1 MMLLVLLLVLLV
13 MGVPVGWA
21 LGGASLLF
29 MLWEGI
35 PLGALVTQ
43 PNSTLSNSILV
54 AVPLY
59 ILAGELM
66 NNGGVTVRIIAFCR
80 ALVGHVHGALA
91 QVNIL
96 ASIIFSGMSGSA
108 YADAAG
114 MGTVLIKAM
123 KDEGYEPEYAGAV
136 TAASS
141 TIGPIIPPSIAMII
155 FGSLTGTSIGA
166 LFLGGILPG
175 LLMGG
180 SMMALA
186 WWIGRRRGHPRSE
199 PVSWRARG
207 SATLSAVP
215 ALLMPIIIIGGILSG
230 YFTPTEAGAV
240 AVAYALVLTV
250 IYQRKQGLAQLGR
263 LLQFAALR
271 SAGVMLVISFSALF
285 GWLAI
290 RERIPFMI
298 AEVMTTV
305 SDDPLVF
312 LLMVNVLLLVL
323 GMFLETIAV
332 LLLIVPIFFPLL
344 STFGISPVHF
354 GVMITINLMIGLITP
369 PLGICLYIVGDI
381 AGVSLMRLVRAVLP
395 FFVPLIIV
403 LLVVMAVPATVTFV
417 PETFG
422 FYR

>member
-80 ALVGHVHGALA
+80 AMVGHVHGALA

-96 ASIIFSGMSGSA
+96 ASVIFSGMSGSA

-166 LFLGGILPG
+166 LFLGGIVPG

-180 SMMALA
+180 GLMLLA
-186 WWIGRRRGHPRSE
+186 WWIGRRRGHPRSQ
-199 PVSWRARG
+199 VATWRERG
-207 SATLSAVP
+207 AATLSAVP
-215 ALLMPIIIIGGILSG
+215 SLLMPIIIIGGILSG
-230 YFTPTEAGAV
+230 VFTPTEAGAV
-240 AVAYALVLTV
+240 AVAYALVLTI
-250 IYQRKQGLAQLGR
+250 IYQRHAGLAQLGR

-298 AEVMTTV
+298 ADMMTSI

-312 LLMVNVLLLVL
+312 LLMVN
-323 GMFLETIAV
+323 
-332 LLLIVPIFFPLL
+332 LLILGLGCVLDATTIILVIVPLFIPTCREL
-344 STFGISPVHF
+344 GIDLVHF
-354 GVMITINLMIGLITP
+354 GVLVVVNSMIGLITP
-369 PLGICLYIVGDI
+369 PYGILLFVINAVTGI
-381 AGVSLMRLVRAVLP
+381 PLKEIIGEIWAFLAVLIGALLL
-395 FFVPLIIV
+395 LIMFPDLV
-403 LLVVMAVPATVTFV
+403 LFLPRLL
-417 PETFG
+417 G
-422 FYR
+422 F